1 MKFLQKKSNL
11 LMALLGAAS
20 AFSSSAMAA
29 QSTNY
34 NIGTATG
41 AQWTQLTTWFQG
53 FVSFI
58 NGPFGTAVVVVS
70 LILAFA
76 VWNFAP
82 REGIIGPLMRI
93 VVSAIVILN
102 VATWMGSF

>member
-1 MKFLQKKSNL
+1 MKFLKEKSKL
-11 LMALLGAAS
+11 LLSLLGAS
-20 AFSSSAMAA
+20 GAFSNTALA

-41 AQWTQLTTWFQG
+41 AQWTQLTTWFQS

-70 LILAFA
+70 LIIAFT

-82 REGIIGPLMRI
+82 REGIVGPIMRI

-102 VATWMGSF
+102 VATWIGSF